1 MSLLGL
7 NPAKKVRSYLAI
19 GPLACCIDLPRPQ
32 AKVVTLPSVE
42 GSYGVVYG
50 NGPYGWDAEGLA
62 AAELAAGVLNA
73 LESYFWVSNAI
84 PVTVWSVVGISCL
97 LFVKFRNI
105 SEAQDLHMAR
115 PSRLTRRL
123 DLLHSKS
130 GEVPMLTRLIRRPV
144 M

>member
-1 MSLLGL
+1 MSPLGR
-7 NPAKKVRSYLAI
+7 NPAKKVRSQLAV
-19 GPLACCIDLPRPQ
+19 GPLARCTDLPHLQ

-84 PVTVWSVVGISCL
+84 PVTVWSVVDIL
-97 LFVKFRNI
+97 
-105 SEAQDLHMAR
+105 
-115 PSRLTRRL
+115 
-123 DLLHSKS
+123 
-130 GEVPMLTRLIRRPV
+130 
-144 M
+144 

>member
-7 NPAKKVRSYLAI
+7 NPAKKVRSHLAV

-73 LESYFWVSNAI
+73 LESYFWVSNATL
-84 PVTVWSVVGISCL
+84 VTVWPVVGIS
-97 LFVKFRNI
+97 
-105 SEAQDLHMAR
+105 
-115 PSRLTRRL
+115 
-123 DLLHSKS
+123 
-130 GEVPMLTRLIRRPV
+130 
-144 M
+144 